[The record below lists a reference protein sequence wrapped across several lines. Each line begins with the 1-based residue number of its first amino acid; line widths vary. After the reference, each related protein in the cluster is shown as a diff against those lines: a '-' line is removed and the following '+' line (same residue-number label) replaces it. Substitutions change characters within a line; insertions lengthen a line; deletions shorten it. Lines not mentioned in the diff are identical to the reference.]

1 MSNNDTNLV
10 LDVMQSPS
18 AKILLSTGLS
28 INGDAE
34 IVVLNFLQVA
44 PGAANNEYQHVV
56 ARIAVTPTHLKA
68 YVQMMQDALNKME
81 QTRNTENKE

>member
-1 MSNNDTNLV
+1 MNNDDTNLI

-44 PGAANNEYQHVV
+44 LGDVNNKYQHVV

-68 YVQMMQDALNKME
+68 YIQVMQDALEKME
-81 QTRNTENKE
+81 QTRNSENKE